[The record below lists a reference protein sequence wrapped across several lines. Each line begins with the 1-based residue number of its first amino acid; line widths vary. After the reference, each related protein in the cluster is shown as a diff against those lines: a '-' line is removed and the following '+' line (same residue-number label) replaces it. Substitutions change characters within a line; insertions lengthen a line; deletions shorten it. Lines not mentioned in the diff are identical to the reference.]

1 MPTNTKFTQRNDAAG
16 KMTGSQVAMGVATGR
31 MSAKDVA
38 NAMGKPTKSTAT
50 PAKPSAP
57 TKSNATKTTGS
68 YKKPTTPPTKT
79 QNIPEVT
86 VSVTKKKVT
95 GVKPVPTTPAKEKG
109 VLDTNVYI
117 IRDPQNEYAYR
128 EVKRGTKGAQ
138 ALNPSRYEKMKGG
151 IGPMKNN

>member
-1 MPTNTKFTQRNDAAG
+1 
-16 KMTGSQVAMGVATGR
+16 
-31 MSAKDVA
+31 
-38 NAMGKPTKSTAT
+38 MGKPGKSM
-50 PAKPSAP
+50 K
-57 TKSNATKTTGS
+57 KELTKTTGS

-86 VSVTKKKVT
+86 VSVTRKTT

-109 VLDTNVYI
+109 EVDKNVYI